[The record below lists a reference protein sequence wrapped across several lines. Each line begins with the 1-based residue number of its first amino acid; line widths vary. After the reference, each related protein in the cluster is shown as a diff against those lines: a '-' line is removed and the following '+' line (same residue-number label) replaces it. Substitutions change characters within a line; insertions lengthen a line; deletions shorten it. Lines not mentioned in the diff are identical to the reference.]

1 MKNVHHHII
10 FQKVNSEKA
19 DMEVE
24 SEQEQIQFVYSLL
37 SQRLN
42 IEKNANVRLSLI
54 TVLGQSKL
62 LKFIN
67 NSGDLLFL
75 LLKLVNRL
83 PEEELTPALNT
94 EYFFRA

>member
-1 MKNVHHHII
+1 
-10 FQKVNSEKA
+10 
-19 DMEVE
+19 MEVE

>member
-1 MKNVHHHII
+1 MFFFFFFLLILK
-10 FQKVNSEKA
+10 KANSEKV

-24 SEQEQIQFVYSLL
+24 SDHEQSQFVFSLL
-37 SQRLN
+37 SQRLS

-54 TVLGQSKL
+54 TVLGQNKL

-67 NSGDLLFL
+67 NPGDLLLL

-83 PEEELTPALNT
+83 PEEELTPALVT
-94 EYFFRA
+94 E